1 MSNVRHLSNLHG
13 MLIVLLT
20 TACTSGDWSS
30 DWPDN
35 GQAPDEQGPIKKIG
49 AEGGRCFADGIC
61 MPGLECRS
69 GICVRV
75 SQPDRGADLAK
86 RDAAKPDLGKKPDL
100 AMDATK
106 PKPDMPQ
113 KPDKVGPPDL
123 PKPDVFKPDVFK
135 PDTYKPD
142 VFKPDTFKP
151 DTFKPDLPKPDV
163 FKPDGPKPAYC
174 GNGVVD
180 DYEECDGDAY
190 FLPFFTCATFGGT
203 ANPAANCGPSCTS
216 KCKFNKLTCCIC
228 GNARFDPY
236 EDCEMGGTMW
246 LDPNHKTCESY
257 GYWGGGTLLCT
268 GCKADTKLCSF

>member
-1 MSNVRHLSNLHG
+1 

-49 AEGGRCFADGIC
+49 AEGGRCFADGIF

-86 RDAAKPDLGKKPDL
+86 RDAMKPDAALKFDLKKQDI
-100 AMDATK
+100 AT
-106 PKPDMPQ
+106 
-113 KPDKVGPPDL
+113 KPDKVAFVDVRQPDISKPDL
-123 PKPDVFKPDVFK
+123 PKPDLPKPDIFNPDIFKPDILK
-135 PDTYKPD
+135 PDI
-142 VFKPDTFKP
+142 
-151 DTFKPDLPKPDV
+151 FKPDLPKPDLP
-163 FKPDGPKPAYC
+163 KPDLPKPDLPPYC

-180 DYEECDGDAY
+180 GYEECDGDAY

-268 GCKADTKLCSF
+268 SCKADTKLCSF